1 MTNSASSSS
10 PAACAG
16 KPTWNT
22 EIRAIRNSRTTIVMT
37 FVPAA
42 RVSRIKISPTTAASA
57 RVRELKAAGRDIVDM
72 AIGEPDF
79 DTPDHVKLAAHGAI
93 DRGETKYTAVNG
105 TIALRKAIIGDYRRR
120 LGLEYV
126 DDEICVG
133 GGAKQILFLALMAS
147 VEEGAEVIIPAPY
160 WVSYPDMVIAN
171 GGSPVV
177 IRCSENQGFKL
188 TAEALEAAITPRT
201 RWLILNAPS
210 NPTGAAHSQSDLA
223 SLGEVLLRHPN
234 VLVLCDD
241 IYDQIWYRDEPATT
255 LAAAVPALRER
266 ILLANAVSK
275 TYAMTGWRIGYATG
289 PAPLIAAINKLQ
301 SQISSCPSSISQAAA
316 AHGLASDQ
324 SFVRESVKLYKER
337 RDYACARLNAIP
349 GLSCLVPDGAFYLY
363 PSCAGVIGKTT
374 PDGKII
380 QNDLD
385 FVLYLLDGVGVAAV
399 HGAAYGL
406 SPYFRLSIATS
417 MEAIKEA
424 CDRIEEACRAR
435 R

>member
-1 MTNSASSSS
+1 MT
-10 PAACAG
+10 
-16 KPTWNT
+16 
-22 EIRAIRNSRTTIVMT
+22 I

-79 DTPDHVKLAAHGAI
+79 DTPDHVKAAAHEAI

-105 TIALRKAIIGDYRRR
+105 TVALRKAIIADYKRR
-120 LGLEYV
+120 LGLDYA
-126 DDEICVG
+126 DNEICVG

-171 GGSPVV
+171 DGRPVIV
-177 IRCSENQGFKL
+177 RCAENQGFKL
-188 TAEALEAAITPRT
+188 TAEALEAAITPKT

-210 NPTGAAHSQSDLA
+210 NPTGAAYSRADLKA
-223 SLGEVLLRHPN
+223 IGDVLLRHPD
-234 VLVLCDD
+234 VLVLSDD

-255 LAAAVPALRER
+255 LAAAVPELKDRV
-266 ILLANAVSK
+266 LLANGVSK
-275 TYAMTGWRIGYATG
+275 TYAMTGWRIGYAAG
-289 PAPLIAAINKLQ
+289 PAPLVAAINKLQ
-301 SQISSCPSSISQAAA
+301 SQMSSCPSSISQAAA
-316 AHGLASDQ
+316 AHALTSDQ
-324 SFVRESVKLYKER
+324 SFVRDSVKLYKER

-363 PSCAGVIGKTT
+363 PGCAGVIGKIM
-374 PDGKII
+374 PDGKVIE
-380 QNDLD
+380 NDLD
-385 FVLYLLDGVGVAAV
+385 FVLYLLDDVGVAAV
-399 HGAAYGL
+399 QGAAYGL

-417 MEAIKEA
+417 MAAIKDA
-424 CDRIEEACRAR
+424 CDRIEKACTALR
-435 R
+435 